1 MNSWTSYEKIDFIS
15 SFAVGQSL
23 DDALARVE
31 QLGYDAV
38 ICQDLVFI
46 RRPGQAEEIKN
57 QLSMMLFNL
66 GNAQK
71 NQDRLTQLGVEME
84 FPLDTEHLF
93 FRAGLAKLAAAIG
106 KEVCYDRKGCR
117 VIAHDRHR
125 FTELK
130 PKEEGK
136 NENQSTD
143 QDKTAKE
150 PEMDYTR
157 TCSLADPACK
167 GPKSPAEKSE
177 DRPDTVEGAG
187 LGGIDQ
193 GDAVVRDTTLLHV
206 KVSLDEEDLK
216 EVYEKINQ
224 ELEKLKGEELNEL

>member
-1 MNSWTSYEKIDFIS
+1 
-15 SFAVGQSL
+15 
-23 DDALARVE
+23 
-31 QLGYDAV
+31 
-38 ICQDLVFI
+38 
-46 RRPGQAEEIKN
+46 
-57 QLSMMLFNL
+57 
-66 GNAQK
+66 
-71 NQDRLTQLGVEME
+71 
-84 FPLDTEHLF
+84 
-93 FRAGLAKLAAAIG
+93 
-106 KEVCYDRKGCR
+106 